1 MNANKQA
8 TQPKIQ
14 STFEAFKK
22 ISQQI
27 CKAYIDPKITHTHT
41 KQV

>member
-14 STFEAFKK
+14 STFETFKK
-22 ISQQI
+22 ISQQKMQSI
-27 CKAYIDPKITHTHT
+27 HRSKTHTHT